1 MVVGAPPN
9 DTSPAVQ
16 ELIWQRLAA
25 MSPEERY
32 ERFAKLYR
40 FTRRMAIAGIRE
52 RYPNAPESEIR
63 LRFAVQ
69 TMGREITMKFF
80 NWDPE
85 VQGY

>member
-32 ERFAKLYR
+32 ERFSKLYR